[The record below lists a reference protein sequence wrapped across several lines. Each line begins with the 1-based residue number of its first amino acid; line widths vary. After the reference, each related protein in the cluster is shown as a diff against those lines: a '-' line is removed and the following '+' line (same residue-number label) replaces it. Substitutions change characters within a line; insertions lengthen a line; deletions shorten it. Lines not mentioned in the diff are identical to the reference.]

1 MQNTTFLDAIAHRS
15 TAYTPVWLMRQAGR
29 YQAAYRKI
37 KEKYSIIDIST
48 IPELC
53 AQVTLLPIEQFAL
66 DSAIVF
72 SDILIPLKPMGI
84 SFEYKAGYGPLIH
97 NPVKNAEDV
106 QQLRPIVPEEDL
118 SFTGKALQI
127 LKKELTVPC
136 IGFVGAPFTLA
147 SYLIEG
153 GPSKSYIKLK
163 SFMYNQTPAW
173 NALMD
178 KLATDMADYL
188 NFQIESGA
196 AVVQIFDS
204 WIGILDQSDYQTY
217 IYPHMEKMIQAVK
230 TRHPETPLILFGV
243 NTAHLLTTFK
253 SLQPDVIGV
262 DWKTDLMQAWQ
273 RLGMNEVAVQGNLD
287 PTVLFASKNIIQE
300 KAKRIL
306 DSVGN
311 RAGHIFNLG
320 HGILPG
326 TPEDNVKFLVDFVH
340 EYSAR

>member
-1 MQNTTFLDAIAHRS
+1 MFNSTFLDAINLKQTPH
-15 TAYTPVWLMRQAGR
+15 TPVWLMRQAGR

-53 AQVTLLPIEQFAL
+53 AEVTLLPIKQFRL

-97 NPVKNAEDV
+97 NPVKDIKDV
-106 QQLRPIVPEEDL
+106 EQLKPVHPEQDL
-118 SFTGKALQI
+118 KFTGDALRI
-127 LKKELTVPC
+127 LEQELDVPC

-178 KLATDMADYL
+178 KLAVDMANYL

-204 WIGILDQSDYQTY
+204 WIGILDKADYLTFV
-217 IYPHMEKMIQAVK
+217 YPHMQKMMAILKEKN
-230 TRHPETPLILFGV
+230 PDTPVILFGV
-243 NTAHLLTTFK
+243 NTAHLLSPFK
-253 SLQPDVIGV
+253 TLQPAVIGI
-262 DWKTDLMQAWQ
+262 DWKTDLMHAWQ
-273 RLGMNEVAVQGNLD
+273 QLGMQEVAVQGNLD
-287 PTVLFASKNIIQE
+287 PTVLFASQELFKE
-300 KAKRIL
+300 KAKAIL
-306 DSVGN
+306 DSVNNQPGY
-311 RAGHIFNLG
+311 IFNLG

-326 TPEDNVKFLVDFVH
+326 TPEDNVKCLVDFVH

>member
-1 MQNTTFLDAIAHRS
+1 MFNSTFLDAIQHKQ
-15 TAYTPVWLMRQAGR
+15 TPYTPIWLMRQAGR

-53 AQVTLLPIEQFAL
+53 AEVTLLPIKQFNL

-97 NPVKNAEDV
+97 NPVKDIKDV
-106 QQLRPIVPEEDL
+106 EKLKPVNPEQDL
-118 SFTGKALQI
+118 KFTGDALKI
-127 LKKELTVPC
+127 LEQELNVPC
-136 IGFVGAPFTLA
+136 IGSVGAPFTLA
-147 SYLIEG
+147 SYMIEG
-153 GPSKSYIKLK
+153 GPSKNYIKLK
-163 SFMYNQTPAW
+163 KFMYNQTPAW

-178 KLATDMADYL
+178 KLAVDMANYL

-204 WIGILDQSDYQTY
+204 WIGILDKTDYLEY
-217 IYPHMEKMIQAVK
+217 IYPHMQKMFSIIREKNAD
-230 TRHPETPLILFGV
+230 TPIILFGV
-243 NTAHLLTTFK
+243 NTAHLLSTFK
-253 SLQPDVIGV
+253 TLQPNVIGI
-262 DWKTDLMQAWQ
+262 DWKTDLMDAWQ
-273 RLGMNEVAVQGNLD
+273 SLGVNEVAVQGNLD
-287 PTVLFASKNIIQE
+287 PTVLFASQDIIKQ
-300 KAKRIL
+300 KAKSIL
-306 DSVGN
+306 DSVN
-311 RAGHIFNLG
+311 HTPGHIFNLG

>member
-1 MQNTTFLDAIAHRS
+1 
-15 TAYTPVWLMRQAGR
+15 MRQAGR

-53 AQVTLLPIEQFAL
+53 AEVTLLPIKQFNL

-97 NPVKNAEDV
+97 NPVKNDDDV
-106 QQLRPIVPEEDL
+106 SNLKPIFPEQDL
-118 SFTGKALQI
+118 KFTGDALKI
-127 LKKELTVPC
+127 LEQELNVPC

-153 GPSKSYIKLK
+153 GPSKNYIKLK
-163 SFMYNQTPAW
+163 SFMYNQTTAW
-173 NALMD
+173 NILMN
-178 KLATDMADYL
+178 KLAVDMANYL

-196 AVVQIFDS
+196 SVVQIFDS
-204 WIGILDQSDYQTY
+204 WIGILDKTDYLNY
-217 IYPHMEKMIQAVK
+217 VYPHMQKMMSIIK
-230 TRHPETPLILFGV
+230 ERNNETPVILFGV
-243 NTAHLLTTFK
+243 NTSHLLTTFK
-253 SLQPDVIGV
+253 NLQPDVIGI
-262 DWKTDLMQAWQ
+262 DWKTDLMNAWQ
-273 RLGMNEVAVQGNLD
+273 ELGLKDVAVQGNLD
-287 PTVLFASKNIIQE
+287 PTVLFASKDII
-300 KAKRIL
+300 KAKAKAIL
-306 DSVGN
+306 DSVN
-311 RAGHIFNLG
+311 HTPGHIFNLG

-340 EYSAR
+340 EYSAK

>member
-1 MQNTTFLDAIAHRS
+1 MLFNSTFLDACKQQEVS
-15 TAYTPVWLMRQAGR
+15 YTPVWLMRQAGR
-29 YQAAYRKI
+29 YQASYRKL

-48 IPELC
+48 IPEVC
-53 AQVTLLPIEQFAL
+53 AQVTLEPIKQFHL

-97 NPVKNAEDV
+97 NPVTGQQDV
-106 QQLRPIVPEEDL
+106 DNLKPVIPEQDL
-118 SFTGKALQI
+118 KFTGDALQI
-127 LKKELTVPC
+127 LEQELTVPC

-153 GPSKSYIKLK
+153 GPSKNYIKLK
-163 SFMYNQTPAW
+163 SFMYNQTQAW

-178 KLATDMADYL
+178 KLATDMGNYL

-196 AVVQIFDS
+196 AAVQIFDS
-204 WIGILDQSDYQTY
+204 WIGILDQVDYQTY
-217 IYPHMEKMIQAVK
+217 VYKHMQKLLQIVK
-230 TRHPETPLILFGV
+230 AKHPDTPLILFGV
-243 NTAHLLTTFK
+243 NTAHLLADFK
-253 SLQPDVIGV
+253 SLQPDVIGI

-273 RLGMNEVAVQGNLD
+273 NLNFEVAVQGNLD
-287 PTVLFASKNIIQE
+287 PTVLFASKNIIKE

-306 DSVGN
+306 DSVNN